1 MQLIKNRTGKQF
13 AFVNSTCLKISRDF
27 LFIYFFSY
35 KAAACSTVRRGV
47 GEVCELGK
55 LKIKIHLFL
64 VPIHRAC

>member
-27 LFIYFFSY
+27 FFSY
-35 KAAACSTVRRGV
+35 KAAACSTVRRRV
-47 GEVCELGK
+47 GEVCELRK

-64 VPIHRAC
+64 VPIHRAY